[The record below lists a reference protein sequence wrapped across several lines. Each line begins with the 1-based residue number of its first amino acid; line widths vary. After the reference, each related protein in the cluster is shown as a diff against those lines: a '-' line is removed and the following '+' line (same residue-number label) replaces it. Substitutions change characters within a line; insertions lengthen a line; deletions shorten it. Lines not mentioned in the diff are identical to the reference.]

1 MLQFVDNGA
10 HDNCVIKVHQYRFE
24 NLSISLYF
32 MKKYAEDFTL
42 KHHLL
47 FEICAYEIYEKL
59 VYKHSDTIEYV
70 KN

>member
-1 MLQFVDNGA
+1 MTIVSLTL
-10 HDNCVIKVHQYRFE
+10 KVHQYRFE
-24 NLSISLYF
+24 NLSISLHF

-42 KHHLL
+42 KHDLL
-47 FEICAYEIYEKL
+47 FEICAYEICEKL